1 MTTVPTTETE
11 PAQEPF
17 VRFAAFR
24 GKVPLPWAT
33 VFVLAIVMAAA
44 DGFILTSL
52 QGAVG
57 AIERAQGPFVSWLR
71 DTAIIL
77 PVFVVAVMWAFTRAH
92 RKHGLTS
99 PAMRSWRRVVTTA
112 LLIVAAGTAVGIAET
127 TVSAAMDYRL
137 QSQLLQRTSALHDH
151 TIGGSNGSAVAN
163 PAYSDGSW
171 SPEQRQ
177 TWTPPSATSPAMIS
191 CPDCLRPSHRTLT
204 RGWAPV
210 SYVPKMMRRMLRAD
224 ACARWHREASCK
236 RKDWW
241 HAAGDE
247 SHHYHIYHR
256 WSVRRFGLHAL
267 AGTRFSQARAAL
279 RVRRH

>member
-1 MTTVPTTETE
+1 MTTVSTTETE

-24 GKVPLPWAT
+24 GKVPLPWVT
-33 VFVLAIVMAAA
+33 VFALAIVMAAA

-57 AIERAQGPFVSWLR
+57 AIERAQGPFASWLR
-71 DTAIIL
+71 DTAIVL

-99 PAMRSWRRVVTTA
+99 PAMRSWRRVVATA

-137 QSQLLQRTSALHDH
+137 QSQLLQRTAGLHNHAISSA
-151 TIGGSNGSAVAN
+151 NGSPEAN
-163 PAYSDGSW
+163 PAYSDSSW

-177 TWTPPSATSPAMIS
+177 TMALDVKAVGFGSGLILATNVVLVGWVVALRGGRLDVVPSRRRRVSGTTAPAATSASPA
-191 CPDCLRPSHRTLT
+191 T
-204 RGWAPV
+204 A
-210 SYVPKMMRRMLRAD
+210 
-224 ACARWHREASCK
+224 
-236 RKDWW
+236 
-241 HAAGDE
+241 
-247 SHHYHIYHR
+247 
-256 WSVRRFGLHAL
+256 
-267 AGTRFSQARAAL
+267 
-279 RVRRH
+279 

>member
-1 MTTVPTTETE
+1 MTTVTTTETE

-57 AIERAQGPFVSWLR
+57 AIERAQGPFLSWLR

-77 PVFVVAVMWAFTRAH
+77 PVFVVAVMWALTRAH

-99 PAMRSWRRVVTTA
+99 PAMRSWHRVVTTA

-177 TWTPPSATSPAMIS
+177 TLALDVKAVGLGSGLILATNVVLVGWVVALRGGRLDVVPSRRRRVSGTTAPAATSASPA
-191 CPDCLRPSHRTLT
+191 T
-204 RGWAPV
+204 A
-210 SYVPKMMRRMLRAD
+210 
-224 ACARWHREASCK
+224 
-236 RKDWW
+236 
-241 HAAGDE
+241 
-247 SHHYHIYHR
+247 
-256 WSVRRFGLHAL
+256 
-267 AGTRFSQARAAL
+267 
-279 RVRRH
+279 

>member
-1 MTTVPTTETE
+1 MATVSTTETE

-24 GKVPLPWAT
+24 GKVPLPWVT
-33 VFVLAIVMAAA
+33 VFALAIVMAAA

-57 AIERAQGPFVSWLR
+57 AIERAQGPFASWLR
-71 DTAIIL
+71 DTAIVL

-99 PAMRSWRRVVTTA
+99 PAMRSWRRVVATA

-137 QSQLLQRTSALHDH
+137 QSQLLQRTAGLHNH
-151 TIGGSNGSAVAN
+151 AISGANGSPEAN
-163 PAYSDGSW
+163 PAYSDSSW

-177 TWTPPSATSPAMIS
+177 TMALDVKAVGFGSGLILATNIVLVGWVVALRGGRLDVVPSRRRRVSGTTAPAATSASPA
-191 CPDCLRPSHRTLT
+191 T
-204 RGWAPV
+204 A
-210 SYVPKMMRRMLRAD
+210 
-224 ACARWHREASCK
+224 
-236 RKDWW
+236 
-241 HAAGDE
+241 
-247 SHHYHIYHR
+247 
-256 WSVRRFGLHAL
+256 
-267 AGTRFSQARAAL
+267 
-279 RVRRH
+279 

>member
-1 MTTVPTTETE
+1 MSTVSTTEAE
-11 PAQEPF
+11 PAQAPF

-24 GKVPLPWAT
+24 GKVPLPWVT

-44 DGFILTSL
+44 DGFIVTSL

-99 PAMRSWRRVVTTA
+99 PAMRSWRRVVATA

-127 TVSAAMDYRL
+127 TVSAALDYRL
-137 QSQLLQRTSALHDH
+137 QSQLLEKTAGLHNH
-151 TIGGSNGSAVAN
+151 TIGGV
-163 PAYSDGSW
+163 DGSPTANQAYTDSNW

-177 TWTPPSATSPAMIS
+177 TMALDVKAVGYGSALILATNVVLVGWIVALRGGRLDVVPSRRRRPRGTAVPGATSRSTA
-191 CPDCLRPSHRTLT
+191 T
-204 RGWAPV
+204 A
-210 SYVPKMMRRMLRAD
+210 
-224 ACARWHREASCK
+224 
-236 RKDWW
+236 
-241 HAAGDE
+241 
-247 SHHYHIYHR
+247 
-256 WSVRRFGLHAL
+256 
-267 AGTRFSQARAAL
+267 
-279 RVRRH
+279 

>member
-1 MTTVPTTETE
+1 MSTATTTEAE

-24 GKVPLPWAT
+24 GKVPLPWVT

-57 AIERAQGPFVSWLR
+57 AIERAQGPFTSWLR
-71 DTAIIL
+71 DTAIVL

-92 RKHGLTS
+92 RKHGLAS

-137 QSQLLQRTSALHDH
+137 QSQLLQRTSALHNH
-151 TIGGSNGSAVAN
+151 TIGAANGSAVAN
-163 PAYSDGSW
+163 PAYSDGGW

-177 TWTPPSATSPAMIS
+177 TMALDVKAVGFGSGLILATNVVLVGWVVALRGGRLDVVPSRRRRVSGTTAPSATSASPA
-191 CPDCLRPSHRTLT
+191 T
-204 RGWAPV
+204 A
-210 SYVPKMMRRMLRAD
+210 
-224 ACARWHREASCK
+224 
-236 RKDWW
+236 
-241 HAAGDE
+241 
-247 SHHYHIYHR
+247 
-256 WSVRRFGLHAL
+256 
-267 AGTRFSQARAAL
+267 
-279 RVRRH
+279 